1 MRRQLNL
8 MLGAAGLAVCAGAL
22 TAVVAEERPN
32 LVAVASE
39 ENKAVIFPEEQGA
52 LITYWGYDI
61 KRDDWIQRL
70 TRVKAHQV
78 FVTDNM
84 NLLRV
89 PIWGDAQRPA
99 HPEAGVVVESYY
111 NDVLAAM
118 DNARRARPDVTFFA
132 SKKLRGQETFPD
144 WVKDSSGVIPSQYAI
159 MVADFLEFMEQRGF
173 PIDVLGVDNEIEYNE
188 GNITA
193 SRYRQIVDELH
204 VLAVER
210 GFTIPLLIAPETF
223 GPGLGASWLDTL
235 FSNGWEDRV
244 DIAGVHYYPQR
255 RFRNQFADF
264 SAAARSLPKWHSE
277 VHWTSAENLNVDT
290 EIARMEGN
298 LAPIFDSF
306 DEGFTGMSWWSYR
319 RDGLHGSIRRAISS
333 STINARPVTIT
344 DHVGPEVAINTFT
357 TRAFRRGRELIVW
370 VLNNT
375 PENHPQYSLVIDG
388 DSIAGQVTYTRW
400 TETGEVLGTVE
411 GEGNAVSLDFPARTI
426 TMVRL
431 ELAKADGDWIGSSGN
446 WSDPENWLEGKVAG
460 GSGATANFALPSSDP
475 RFVALMN
482 AVSLER
488 LIVNNPDGGIL
499 TLGDPLLDG
508 NRGSL
513 ILASEEGSPTFDVAG
528 AGQSLVLNAPV
539 LAETG
544 FVKRGEGSL
553 ILASPLRPEPV
564 FTFNY
569 TNLDAMTAA
578 GGRRYTTFNGGD
590 DVGDGSMAATN
601 SNQGTSNPGPGF
613 FYIPVN
619 VAWKPNTSY
628 SIDLEVG
635 DRPNQPDDAILEYG
649 LWDGLPEDDAGPGV
663 FDFDNGETTVSP
675 WIASSRPSLG
685 VEGRITI
692 VDLGDG
698 NTEMVGDLTGTTAT
712 DSAFHFFTGADVSHL
727 GEMVLFLRAGLKGL
741 PTGLRT
747 HWDNISLYAYPLE
760 SGLEPEDSDGVASK
774 DIGGVV
780 LIEEGTLTLSYP
792 SALETASEIS
802 VAEEGVLRLPANGFV
817 LGEGQI
823 LTGAGSVFG
832 AMAVEGEIGPGGT
845 GGGATQSLTVEDITF
860 APSGAFG
867 VTFDSSQGM
876 GASLTA
882 SGQVSLNLAELLLND
897 LAQAPEIPPAGS
909 RIVLVDYSQGSLSG
923 TFSGL
928 PDGAEVQVGENAWV
942 LRYADNSG
950 DGWTRGAFVTL
961 AAPEQSPF
969 EVWANEAGLT
979 GENNLPG
986 EDPDGDG
993 IPNGLEFL
1001 LMGNPLKAGVGV
1013 LPRSRQSG
1021 DQIEFEFQRRIENGG
1036 IKLEAGWSYDLV
1048 TWHDLDLATGATEE
1062 GGPAFEIGVTEATL
1076 PDSETVV
1083 VSAPIGGDEAETLFL
1098 RLRLAQAN

>member
-1 MRRQLNL
+1 MKRYQEAIYTYILTLFPGHFAVDDVVQEAVIVMWRKLAEFKPGVNFKSLGVPHRLLADHGALEASQANLIHESERDSETNTMRRQLNL
-8 MLGAAGLAVCAGAL
+8 ILGASGLAFCAGTL

-32 LVAVASE
+32 FVLTASE
-39 ENKAVIFPEEQGA
+39 KNKAVIFPEEQGA
-52 LITYWGYDI
+52 LITHWGYDI

-78 FVTDNM
+78 FVIDNM

-111 NDVLAAM
+111 EDVLGAM

-132 SKKLRGQETFPD
+132 SKKLRGQDSFPE

-159 MVADFLEFMEQRGF
+159 MVADFLEFMEERGF
-173 PIDVLGVDNEIEYNE
+173 PIDVLGVDNEIEFNE
-188 GNITA
+188 GDITP
-193 SRYRQIVDELH
+193 SRYRQIIDGLRS
-204 VLAVER
+204 LAVER
-210 GFTIPLLIAPETF
+210 GFTVPLLIAPETF
-223 GPGLGASWLDTL
+223 GPGLGASWMDTL

-290 EIARMEGN
+290 EIARIESN

-319 RDGLHGSIRRAISS
+319 RDGIHGSIRRVISS

-344 DHVGPEVAINTFT
+344 DHAGPEVAINTFT
-357 TRAFRRGRELIVW
+357 TRAFRRGSELIVW
-370 VLNNT
+370 VVNNT
-375 PENHPQYSLVIDG
+375 PENHTQYSLAIHG
-388 DSIAGQVTYTRW
+388 GGIAGQVAYTRW
-400 TETGEVLGTVE
+400 TETGEVSGTVE
-411 GEGNAVSLDFPARTI
+411 GDENAVSLDFPARTI

-431 ELAKADGDWIGSSGN
+431 ELAKADGDWVGSSGT
-446 WSDPENWLEGKVAG
+446 WSDQENWLEGKVAG

-482 AVSLER
+482 DVSLEH
-488 LIVNNPDGGIL
+488 LIVNNPEGGIL
-499 TLGDPLLDG
+499 TLGDPLLAG
-508 NRGSL
+508 TRGSL
-513 ILASEEGSPTFDVAG
+513 VLASKEGSPTFDVAG

-539 LAETG
+539 LAGTG

-553 ILASPLRPEPV
+553 ILASPPRPEPV

-569 TNLDAMTAA
+569 TNFNAMTAA

-590 DVGDGSMAATN
+590 DVGDGTMAASN

-613 FYIPVN
+613 FYLPVN
-619 VAWKPNTSY
+619 VAWEPNTLY

-663 FDFDNGETTVSP
+663 FQFDDGETTVSP

-685 VEGRITI
+685 NEGRITI

-698 NTEMVGDLTGTTAT
+698 NTEMVGNLTGTTPS
-712 DSAFHFFTGADVSHL
+712 DSAFHFVTGADVSHL
-727 GEMVLFLRAGLKGL
+727 EEMVLFLRAGLDGL
-741 PTGLRT
+741 PTGLRA
-747 HWDNISLYAYPLE
+747 HWDNISLHAYPME
-760 SGLEPEDSDGVASK
+760 SGLEPEEAHGAAPK

-780 LIEEGTLTLSYP
+780 LIEEGTIVLGYP

-802 VAEEGVLRLPANGFV
+802 VAEEGVLQLPSHGFV
-817 LGEGQI
+817 LGEGQV

-832 AMAVEGEIGPGGT
+832 AMAVEGEIRLGGT
-845 GGGATQSLTVEDITF
+845 GGGAMQLLTVEDITF

-867 VTFDSSQGM
+867 LTFDSSQGM
-876 GASLTA
+876 GASLSA
-882 SGQVSLNLAELLLND
+882 SGHVSLNSAELLLND
-897 LAQAPEIPPAGS
+897 LAEVPETPPAGS

-928 PDGAEVQVGENAWV
+928 PDGAEVKVGENVWV
-942 LRYADNSG
+942 LRYTDSSG
-950 DGWTRGAFVTL
+950 DGWTRGKFVTL
-961 AAPEQSPF
+961 AASGGKS
-969 EVWANEAGLT
+969 VGGM
-979 GENNLPG
+979 GE
-986 EDPDGDG
+986 
-993 IPNGLEFL
+993 
-1001 LMGNPLKAGVGV
+1001 
-1013 LPRSRQSG
+1013 
-1021 DQIEFEFQRRIENGG
+1021 
-1036 IKLEAGWSYDLV
+1036 
-1048 TWHDLDLATGATEE
+1048 
-1062 GGPAFEIGVTEATL
+1062 
-1076 PDSETVV
+1076 
-1083 VSAPIGGDEAETLFL
+1083 
-1098 RLRLAQAN
+1098 